1 MRRLQ
6 VVFGMQTPS
15 GTVALSCMYIHM
27 YVCGGCVLPTSTTVS
42 PTVLFA
48 ALSKLGE
55 GISGGCKPH
64 SLLIPCRT
72 LPCVSQRTSVT
83 LWTDGQ
89 EGRPQPEQGTN
100 PCFSQS
106 LRALFWNLKY
116 LNVPFFFFYCC
127 LCNIAITNNILI
139 TISIR
144 TELPSASS
152 YMKTFLPF
160 VQTDIQKV
168 AEMQIQK
175 PWCEISFSCD
185 LPLKA

>member
-1 MRRLQ
+1 MVRWHYP
-6 VVFGMQTPS
+6 VCT
-15 GTVALSCMYIHM
+15 YIC
-27 YVCGGCVLPTSTTVS
+27 VCGGGACSLLPPQWVLP
-42 PTVLFA
+42 FF
-48 ALSKLGE
+48 
-55 GISGGCKPH
+55 
-64 SLLIPCRT
+64 SLLWANLVRVFQVGANLIPFSFPAG
-72 LPCVSQRTSVT
+72 LA
-83 LWTDGQ
+83 L
-89 EGRPQPEQGTN
+89 
-100 PCFSQS
+100 CFSEDLS
-106 LRALFWNLKY
+106 NTLNWWTRRKTSAWTRNKPLLFPIFESIVLK
-116 LNVPFFFFYCC
+116 LKIFKCTLFFFFYCC